1 MPSYANLVE
10 LHRSKIKQ
18 LIHSSG
24 VECTIRLAAP
34 KVTTNTNPL
43 FGDFSRETSQAGETK
58 GPFKCLYHD
67 AFTAR
72 SVSRAGTEAIKNT
85 SIGQYQDATSFLEIW
100 LEDVLENPY
109 DISGITWFDRADSV
123 IIRNNRFDVLGSAKH
138 GLSVADPYI
147 LLVALKGGIG
157 IND

>member
-1 MPSYANLVE
+1 MPSYASLVE
-10 LHRSKIKQ
+10 LHRSRIKQ
-18 LIHSSG
+18 LIHSSD
-24 VECTIRLAAP
+24 VECVIRLAAP

-67 AFTAR
+67 AFSAR
-72 SVSRAGTEAIKNT
+72 SISRSGSEVIKAV
-85 SIGQYQDATSFLEIW
+85 SIGQYQEATSFLEIW
-100 LEDVLENPY
+100 LEDVLEDPY
-109 DISGITWFDRADSV
+109 DISGLTWFDRADSV
-123 IIRNNRFDVLGSAKH
+123 VIRNNRFNVLGSSKH